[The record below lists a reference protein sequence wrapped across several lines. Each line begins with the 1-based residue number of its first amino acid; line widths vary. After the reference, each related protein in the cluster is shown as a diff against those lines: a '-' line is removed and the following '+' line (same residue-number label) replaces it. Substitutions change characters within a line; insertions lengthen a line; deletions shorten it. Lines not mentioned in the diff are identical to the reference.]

1 MSKIKNIIIILVTI
15 LVMAII
21 ALVIVLGIGNRNEEN
36 IPMGNEV
43 EHQNRNKLKDL
54 LQLKVEKTIIL

>member
-43 EHQNRNKLKDL
+43 ETSKQ
-54 LQLKVEKTIIL
+54 